1 MVHVLTELA
10 RQLLP
15 SGLTRRDLLW
25 IALPISLGYGA
36 ELAQF
41 TFGFDYY
48 FNQIYQATG
57 WSPYVHDGRYVSH
70 VLDLL
75 AFGADVPWLTLVL
88 ALIVLAFAS
97 LLLVRVM
104 TPAIPGSRAP
114 ELALVVPVIVLYP
127 FLLDIFA
134 FVSERFH
141 IAFGLAAA
149 ALAASL
155 AFVGSGWARITAV
168 VVSFGLLVASLMT
181 YQSTFNLAL
190 VFFVFAAHRVTIE
203 RDSARAAIVTRLLP
217 GFGLAALA
225 VIAYMVIQRLMPVG
239 VVRFDTF
246 FILPHDADEIWRT
259 VTVRARATLELLF
272 EEQSV
277 FPLAAKVAIVA
288 LLAIAVLGTLQWM
301 RQRQLGLVSGLFCV
315 ALIPMA
321 LVACYGIT
329 LPFYPPETFLFYRI
343 ATPLAFFTG
352 GIAFLALAYA
362 SGWLRKLASAVSVLL
377 IAVFVLNTG
386 IAHQYLW
393 AQNEQDRA
401 TALQIASRIKEHP
414 DYRAD
419 LPLVMVGEL
428 PQDVANPLARTFPFV
443 RESGLW
449 GYTAQPSVHALAWSK
464 TRVLVAFLPFREPTT
479 AEIETANQYAAGA
492 PCWPAPGSAT
502 IVDGVIVVV
511 FESAGLTGVACQPA
525 GSP

>member
-1 MVHVLTELA
+1 M
-10 RQLLP
+10 
-15 SGLTRRDLLW
+15 RDLLW
-25 IALPISLGYGA
+25 IALPIALGYGA
-36 ELAQF
+36 ELAQS

-70 VLDLL
+70 LLDQLS
-75 AFGADVPWLTLVL
+75 FVADVPWLSLVL
-88 ALIVLAFAS
+88 ALVVLSFAS

-104 TPAIPGSRAP
+104 SPAAPGSRAP
-114 ELALVVPVIVLYP
+114 EPALVVPVIVLYP

-155 AFVGSGWARITAV
+155 AFMGSGGSRMLAL
-168 VVSFGLLVASLMT
+168 VVSLGLLVTSLMT

-203 RDSARAAIVTRLLP
+203 RDSVRAAITTRLLP
-217 GFGLAALA
+217 GSGLAALA
-225 VIAYMVIQRLMPVG
+225 VIVYMVIQRLMPVG
-239 VVRFDTF
+239 VVRFDSF
-246 FILPHDADEIWRT
+246 FVLPRDADEVWRT
-259 VTVRARATLELLF
+259 ITVRARATLELLL

-277 FPLAAKVAIVA
+277 FPLAAKVLIAA
-288 LLAIAVLGTLQWM
+288 LLVIAVAATLRWVA
-301 RQRQLGLVSGLFCV
+301 QRKLSLISGLFCL
-315 ALIPMA
+315 ALIATA
-321 LVACYGIT
+321 LIACYGIT
-329 LPFYPPETFLFYRI
+329 LPFYPPETFLSYRI

-352 GIAFLALAYA
+352 GVVVLALAYS
-362 SGWLRKLASAVSVLL
+362 SGWLRKLASLITVLL
-377 IAVFVLNTG
+377 ILVFVLNTG

-393 AQNEQDRA
+393 VQNEQDRA

-443 RESGLW
+443 RETGLW
-449 GYTAQPSVHALAWSK
+449 EYTAQPSVYALAWSK
-464 TRVLVAFLPFREPTT
+464 SRVLIAFLPHREPTND
-479 AEIETANQYAAGA
+479 EIEIAIRYALGG

-502 IVDGVIVVV
+502 IVEGVIVVV
-511 FESAGLTGVACQPA
+511 FESAGSTGVACQPE